1 MARRLPHIQHS
12 RKLRAVYIVCI
23 CFVLSYIFFDVL
35 DLDGSD
41 FPSRVAPLKRFSIV
55 AVIPSDA
62 EAAHLSDPADH
73 VQSFTAV
80 VTDHFREYARFQTTT
95 LPESSLF
102 ASARAHGYR
111 RGLARDAL
119 PD

>member
-1 MARRLPHIQHS
+1 MVRRLPHIRQS
-12 RKLRAVYIVCI
+12 YPLRAVYIVCT
-23 CFVLSYIFFDVL
+23 CFVLSYILFEVL

-41 FPSRVAPLKRFSIV
+41 YPSRVAPLKPFSIV

-62 EAAHLSDPADH
+62 EAGHLSKPLEL
-73 VQSFTAV
+73 VRNFTAV
-80 VTDHFREYARFQTTT
+80 VADHFRDYARFQIII
-95 LPESSLF
+95 LPESSLCNL
-102 ASARAHGYR
+102 ARAHGYR